1 MSMPMS
7 VTCGSMMSIR
17 MYSEV
22 SVYISVDRGRGLTMD
37 CVRIVCIRSCSMPC
51 SAQQLLAYLHV
62 CLQQVA
68 MCGWVCVCNFICQH
82 ATVIFFPGTVTG
94 HVVARSSRKLAVAV
108 FVSVRVCDYCQ
119 WSVSLRVCVF
129 L

>member
-1 MSMPMS
+1 MYQELFYAVLCPAAASLFACLPPA
-7 VTCGSMMSIR
+7 GS
-17 MYSEV
+17 YV
-22 SVYISVDRGRGLTMD
+22 
-37 CVRIVCIRSCSMPC
+37 
-51 SAQQLLAYLHV
+51 
-62 CLQQVA
+62 
-68 MCGWVCVCNFICQH
+68 WVCVCNFICQH
-82 ATVIFFPGTVTG
+82 ATVIVFPGTVTG

>member
-1 MSMPMS
+1 M
-7 VTCGSMMSIR
+7 
-17 MYSEV
+17 
-22 SVYISVDRGRGLTMD
+22 
-37 CVRIVCIRSCSMPC
+37 IV
-51 SAQQLLAYLHV
+51 
-62 CLQQVA
+62 
-68 MCGWVCVCNFICQH
+68 
-82 ATVIFFPGTVTG
+82 FPGTVTG